1 MTSVFS
7 IVSFPIREFGLKR
20 SPLVF
25 DHFERALNF
34 LNLFTQLL
42 FTTHAIQNSSDSAK
56 YGHSVQRLILK
67 KKKKKKK
74 KGLLVEET
82 RKNSEPCSS
91 VEKVTSIHF
100 KNLELFRM

>member
-34 LNLFTQLL
+34 LNSFTQLL

-56 YGHSVQRLILK
+56 YGHSLQRLIL
-67 KKKKKKK
+67 KKKK

-82 RKNSEPCSS
+82 RKNPEPCSS
-91 VEKVTSIHF
+91 VEKVISIHF

>member
-56 YGHSVQRLILK
+56 YGHSLQRLILK
-67 KKKKKKK
+67 KTKQNK
-74 KGLLVEET
+74 KGLLIEET
-82 RKNSEPCSS
+82 RKNPEPCSS

>member
-56 YGHSVQRLILK
+56 YGHSLQRLIL
-67 KKKKKKK
+67 KKK

>member
-7 IVSFPIREFGLKR
+7 IISFPIREFGLKR

-56 YGHSVQRLILK
+56 YGHSLQRLIL
-67 KKKKKKK
+67 KKKKKK

-100 KNLELFRM
+100 KNLQLFRM

>member
-34 LNLFTQLL
+34 LNLFNTQLL
-42 FTTHAIQNSSDSAK
+42 FTTHAIQNSSDCAK
-56 YGHSVQRLILK
+56 YGHSLERLILK
-67 KKKKKKK
+67 KKTKKD
-74 KGLLVEET
+74 
-82 RKNSEPCSS
+82 
-91 VEKVTSIHF
+91 
-100 KNLELFRM
+100 

>member
-25 DHFERALNF
+25 DHFERALDF
-34 LNLFTQLL
+34 LNLFNTQIL

-56 YGHSVQRLILK
+56 YGHSLQRLIRK
-67 KKKKKKK
+67 KQKTK

-82 RKNSEPCSS
+82 RKNPEPCSS